1 VKQDYWF
8 LNKERYEPF
17 LDDIA
22 ITEQE
27 YLSAMHELAQ
37 LFPWEKSLATYQ
49 KILRRFRES
58 GGINHFNLIP
68 YPNERLL
75 YNPIYVLLGAGILDQ
90 LLYLAL
96 ALHDTKNAIGR
107 TK

>member
-1 VKQDYWF
+1 
-8 LNKERYEPF
+8 
-17 LDDIA
+17 
-22 ITEQE
+22 
-27 YLSAMHELAQ
+27 MHELAQ

-49 KILRRFRES
+49 TILRRFRES
-58 GGINHFNLIP
+58 GCINHFNLIP

-75 YNPIYVLLGAGILDQ
+75 YNPIYVLLGAGILNQ

-107 TK
+107 TKAFTDITFETEENYRGALFEIEVCAEL